1 LPYKPQFVGQFFGF
15 ILRGPL
21 FKKKK
26 KFFFQNKAAN
36 AAALSF
42 YVRFDD
48 SNIAERSS
56 PLQINPH

>member
-1 LPYKPQFVGQFFGF
+1 MSANLFLSRNTEGSYFFEK
-15 ILRGPL
+15 LE
-21 FKKKK
+21 KKNY
-26 KFFFQNKAAN
+26 FFQAQAAD